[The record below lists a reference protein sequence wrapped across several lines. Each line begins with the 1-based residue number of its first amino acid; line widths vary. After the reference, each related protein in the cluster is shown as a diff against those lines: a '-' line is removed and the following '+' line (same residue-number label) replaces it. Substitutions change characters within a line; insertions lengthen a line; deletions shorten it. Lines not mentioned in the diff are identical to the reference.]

1 MLLLHHRVIHVTI
14 LYQSEERQHETKWL
28 TCILRNNMMA
38 LPNLEPV
45 VLDLRSNLHLSSH
58 FALKSPK
65 EKRLST
71 AYFMTCW
78 LCVLFHYNNWILKVL
93 LKLSQAH
100 VSDLCACELMHAA
113 SISMMSSLLSFLF
126 TDGLIWP
133 SSTLYN
139 QDMTVYYLWYL
150 TLHNNSWF
158 FFLFRSSQQSIRT
171 LTTGYAL
178 SSLFVPGDRHVVVGT
193 KVCQFRWDSFFLLF
207 GQRWERA
214 CTSFKSLTWGVAVRV
229 LTFHVGR
236 VKARFH

>member
-1 MLLLHHRVIHVTI
+1 MYLLKHYDDTDKSWTCSSG
-14 LYQSEERQHETKWL
+14 SEIQFT
-28 TCILRNNMMA
+28 
-38 LPNLEPV
+38 P
-45 VLDLRSNLHLSSH
+45 SSH

-65 EKRLST
+65 EKRLWT

-78 LCVLFHYNNWILKVL
+78 LCVLFHGNNWILTAL
-93 LKLSQAH
+93 LKLCQAH
-100 VSDLCACELMHAA
+100 VSDLCACELMHTA

-133 SSTLYN
+133 SSTLCN
-139 QDMTVYYLWYL
+139 QDTMARYLWYL

-193 KVCQFRWDSFFLLF
+193 KVYQFRWDSFFIIWSEMRKGLHQLQVTHLRCSSESAYLPC
-207 GQRWERA
+207 G
-214 CTSFKSLTWGVAVRV
+214 
-229 LTFHVGR
+229 
-236 VKARFH
+236 